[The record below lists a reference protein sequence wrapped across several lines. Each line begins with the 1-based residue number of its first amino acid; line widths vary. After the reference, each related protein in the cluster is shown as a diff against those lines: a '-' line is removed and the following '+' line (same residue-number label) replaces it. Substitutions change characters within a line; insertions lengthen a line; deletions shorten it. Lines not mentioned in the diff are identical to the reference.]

1 MLRKYRQK
9 YCLNIEIVGKEDP
22 SSVNWDEV
30 LCWREIESEKILIL
44 SAVKENSLDVL
55 DDKERELN
63 NLKDKNV
70 SDRVE
75 DHGQDTVSYKW
86 DFTEKRKENGSK
98 MLKARL
104 VAQGFEE
111 KSKNERTDSP
121 TCSRQALRMVFVSAS
136 IMSWELHSLDITSA
150 FLQGNDIETEVFV
163 RLPSEIMEEELHKK
177 MKN

>member
-22 SSVNWDEV
+22 SSVNCDEV
-30 LCWREIESEKILIL
+30 LCWSEIESEKILML
-44 SAVKENSLDVL
+44 SAVKENSLEVL
-55 DDKERELN
+55 DAKERELN

>member
-1 MLRKYRQK
+1 MLIGMKF
-9 YCLNIEIVGKEDP
+9 
-22 SSVNWDEV
+22 
-30 LCWREIESEKILIL
+30 CWREIESEKILIL

-150 FLQGNDIETEVFV
+150 FLQGNDIETSFCSASI
-163 RLPSEIMEEELHKK
+163 RNNGRRASQKDEELTIEEK
-177 MKN
+177 

>member
-104 VAQGFEE
+104 VAQG
-111 KSKNERTDSP
+111 
-121 TCSRQALRMVFVSAS
+121 LRKRVRMKEQIFQSAVAKLLEWFLFQLPLCRGNYILLIS
-136 IMSWELHSLDITSA
+136 LQHSCKVTILKQK
-150 FLQGNDIETEVFV
+150 FLFGFHQ
-163 RLPSEIMEEELHKK
+163 K
-177 MKN
+177 